1 MSETGKLHQSDETPE
16 STNRGWSQIL
26 ADQHPHQ
33 EGDGPTKWGRL
44 RDQTTSSPDFSDF
57 LLRVSSIN
65 GLDSTR
71 YIGGKNRKGS

>member
-1 MSETGKLHQSDETPE
+1 MSENGKLHESDETPE
-16 STNRGWSQIL
+16 SSSRGRSQFL
-26 ADQHPHQ
+26 ADQDPHQ
-33 EGDGPTKWGRL
+33 EGERPAKWDKLG
-44 RDQTTSSPDFSDF
+44 DQTTHNSELSDF

>member
-1 MSETGKLHQSDETPE
+1 MSENGKLHESDETPE
-16 STNRGWSQIL
+16 SSSRGRSQFL
-26 ADQHPHQ
+26 VDQHPHQ
-33 EGDGPTKWGRL
+33 EGDRPAKWERS
-44 RDQTTSSPDFSDF
+44 RDQTTTNPELSDF